1 MATLPGSPLSVPLP
15 ERLVALALAR
25 PRSVIVGALLLLVGL
40 GSQLPRVRI
49 DTDPENMLPMDQGA
63 RVQHEEVKRD
73 FTLYDMLVVGVV
85 DESDPEGVF
94 TPETLGH
101 VHELTSRILTM
112 EGVVRQEVL
121 SLSTV
126 DNVEQGGP
134 GVVRFDW
141 LMGDPPATAAE
152 ALAVRDAAQR
162 IPAVKGTLVSQD
174 GRATAIYVPIESK
187 DQSRRLAEEI
197 EEVVA
202 GFDGSE
208 EYHVTGLP
216 VAEDTFGAEM
226 FKQMGIAAPLAGLLV
241 LILMWVFF
249 RSWTLVAAPMVVAVV
264 TVVATMGLLIGLGFT
279 VHIMSSMIPIF
290 LMPIAVVD
298 SVHILSEFADM
309 YPRIGDRR
317 ETVRRVVHE
326 LYRPMLYTSLTSAA
340 GFLSLAL
347 TPIPPVRV
355 FGVFV
360 AIGIALAFLLTM
372 SFVPAYIA
380 LMSERKLEKLR
391 GAKHPG
397 EGGGTLLARVLSAV
411 APRTLS
417 WAKPLAAGAVVVAIV
432 SAVGISRIDIN
443 DNPVRW
449 FRPDHKIRVAD
460 RVLNEHFAGT
470 YNAFLVL
477 RAPDDGEGDLSS
489 LVDDVRAELASAASA
504 GEPDLTAAWAE
515 LGRAALSGQ
524 DAPFDVLVD
533 ELLWKLDESDGV
545 VADLWEVVLS
555 RVEAAQSAVG
565 VFQDPAV
572 LAYVEDLQAALL
584 ESGLVGKSTG
594 LTDIVKTVHR
604 ELREGDSEYFSIPAS
619 PAGVSQTLLSY
630 QSSHRP
636 DDLWHFVTPDFRS
649 ANLWL
654 QLTSGDNRH
663 MVRVTEAVEV
673 FTAAYPPPH
682 GISVQWAGLTYLNVV
697 WQQDMVSGMLK
708 SLLGGFVIVFIM
720 MVVLFRS
727 VPFAVL
733 AMLPLSVT
741 IGFIYGVI
749 GLTGR
754 DYDMP
759 VAVLSALT
767 LGLSI
772 DFAIHFLQRAR
783 VIQAETADWS
793 RTVELMFAEPARAI
807 SRNAILIAIGFL
819 PLLASPLVPYN
830 TVGLFLAAI
839 MAASGV
845 VTLGLLPGV
854 IHLTKRW
861 LLADKALKEI
871 AA

>member
-1 MATLPGSPLSVPLP
+1 MTLH
-15 ERLVALALAR
+15 ERLVGLAVGR
-25 PRSVIVGALLLLVGL
+25 PRAVMALTLLLVIGL

-49 DTDPENMLPMDQGA
+49 DTDPENMLPADQGA
-63 RVQHEEVKRD
+63 RVQHDEVKRD

-85 DESDPEGVF
+85 DESSSDGVF
-94 TPETLGH
+94 TPSTLAH
-101 VHELTSRILTM
+101 VHELTQRILEM
-112 EGVVRQEVL
+112 DGVVRQEVL
-121 SLSTV
+121 SLATV
-126 DNVEQGGP
+126 DNVEQGGL

-141 LMGDPPATAAE
+141 LMQDPPTTEAQ
-152 ALAVRDAAQR
+152 ALAVREAAQR
-162 IPAVKGTLVSQD
+162 IPAVDGTLISED

-197 EEVVA
+197 KDVVA
-202 GFDGSE
+202 GFDGSA

-226 FKQMGIAAPLAGLLV
+226 FKQMGVAAPLAGLLV
-241 LILMWVFF
+241 LVLMWIFF
-249 RSWTLVAAPMVVAVV
+249 RSWTLVTAPMLLAVV
-264 TVVATMGLLIGLGFT
+264 TVVATMGLLIGTGFT

-298 SVHILSEFADM
+298 SVHILSEFADL
-309 YPRIGDRR
+309 YPYVKDRR

-326 LYRPMLYTSLTSAA
+326 LFRPMLYTSLTSAA

-355 FGVFV
+355 FGIFV
-360 AIGIALAFLLTM
+360 ATGIALAFFLTIT
-372 SFVPAYIA
+372 FVPAYIV
-380 LMSERKLEKLR
+380 LMSDRQLDKLKKPMDAE
-391 GAKHPG
+391 HDDQS
-397 EGGGTLLARVLSAV
+397 LLGRILAAV
-411 APRTLS
+411 APRALT
-417 WAKPLAAGAVVVAIV
+417 WAKPIVAGAAVLGVVSVL
-432 SAVGISRIDIN
+432 GISRITIN

-449 FRPDHKIRVAD
+449 FRSGHEIRVAD
-460 RVLNEHFAGT
+460 RVLNDHFAGT

-477 RAPDDGEGDLSS
+477 RAPEDADDGLTS
-489 LVDDVRAELASAASA
+489 LVDQVGAELAAAA
-504 GEPDLTAAWAE
+504 GAGRPDLTAQWTE
-515 LGRAALSGQ
+515 LGRVAAAASG
-524 DAPFDVLVD
+524 DPYDVLVD
-533 ELLWKLDESDGV
+533 EVLWKLDE
-545 VADLWEVVLS
+545 ADDEAAVLWEDALA
-555 RVEAAQSAVG
+555 RIEAAQSAALT
-565 VFQDPAV
+565 FQGPQV
-572 LAYVEDLQAALL
+572 LAYVEELQRELVA
-584 ESGLVGKSTG
+584 SGLVGKSTG
-594 LTDIVKTVHR
+594 ITDIVKTVHR
-604 ELREGDSEYFSIPAS
+604 ELREGQSRYFSIPETAS
-619 PAGVSQTLLSY
+619 GVSQTLFSY

-636 DDLWHFVTPDFRS
+636 DDLWHFVTPDFRQ

-654 QLTSGDNRH
+654 QLTSGDNQH
-663 MVRVTEAVEV
+663 MKEVTELVDR
-673 FTAAYPPPH
+673 FTTDNPPPQ
-682 GISVQWAGLTYLNVV
+682 GITTQWAGLTYLNVV

-720 MVVLFRS
+720 MIVLFRS
-727 VPFAVL
+727 VLFAVL
-733 AMLPLSVT
+733 AMLPLTVT

-749 GLTGR
+749 GLTGK

-783 VIQAETADWS
+783 VIQAETGDWTT
-793 RTVELMFAEPARAI
+793 TVGRMFAEPARAI

-854 IHLTKRW
+854 ISLMQRRLFPGT
-861 LLADKALKEI
+861 ATKEI
-871 AA
+871 

>member
-1 MATLPGSPLSVPLP
+1 MTSQSHPT
-15 ERLVALALAR
+15 RLHEW
-25 PRSVIVGALLLLVGL
+25 IVGIAVGRPKRVMLAVLLLLVAL

-49 DTDPENMLPMDQGA
+49 DTDPENMLPADQGA
-63 RVQHEEVKRD
+63 RVQHDEVKRD

-85 DESDPEGVF
+85 DERSTEGVF
-94 TPETLGH
+94 TPATLTN
-101 VHELTSRILTM
+101 VHDLTDRILEM
-112 EGVVRQEVL
+112 DGVVRQEVL
-121 SLSTV
+121 SLATV
-126 DNVEQGGP
+126 DNVEQGGL

-141 LMGDPPATAAE
+141 LMADPPSTVEE
-152 ALAVRDAAQR
+152 ALAIRDAAQR
-162 IPAVKGTLVSQD
+162 IPAVQGTLVSED

-187 DQSRRLAEEI
+187 DQSRRIAAEIDEA
-197 EEVVA
+197 VA
-202 GFDGSE
+202 ELGGTE
-208 EYHVTGLP
+208 AYHITGLP

-226 FKQMGIAAPLAGLLV
+226 FKQMGVAAPLAGLLV

-249 RSWTLVAAPMVVAVV
+249 RSWTLVTAPMLVAVV
-264 TVVATMGLLIGLGFT
+264 TVVATMGLLIGFGFT

-298 SVHILSEFADM
+298 SVHILSEFSDL
-309 YPRIGDRR
+309 YPRVGDRR
-317 ETVRRVVHE
+317 ETVKRVVRD
-326 LYRPMLYTSLTSAA
+326 LYRPMLYTTLTSAA
-340 GFLSLAL
+340 GFASLAL

-360 AIGIALAFLLTM
+360 AIGIVLAFVLTLT
-372 SFVPAYIA
+372 FVPAYIV
-380 LMSERKLEKLR
+380 LMSEEKLGKL
-391 GAKHPG
+391 GAGPDAGHDDH
-397 EGGGTLLARVLSAV
+397 TLLARVLNAV
-411 APRTLS
+411 APRTLGA
-417 WAKPLAAGAVVVAIV
+417 AKPILAGALVVAIV
-432 SAVGISRIDIN
+432 SAVGISRITIN

-449 FRPDHKIRVAD
+449 FRSDHEIRIAD

-477 RAPDDGEGDLSS
+477 RAPEDGEGGLTT
-489 LVDDVRAELASAASA
+489 LARDVNADLASAA
-504 GEPDLTAAWAE
+504 GDGGPDLTRDWTELATAAEAE
-515 LGRAALSGQ
+515 A
-524 DAPFDVLVD
+524 DAPFDYLID
-533 ELLWKLDESDGV
+533 EVLWKLDE
-545 VADLWEVVLS
+545 ADDESAALWEAVLE
-555 RVEAAQSAVG
+555 RVEEAQSSAL
-565 VFQDPAV
+565 VFQDPAA
-572 LAYVEDLQAALL
+572 LAYVERLQDALVA
-584 ESGLVGKSTG
+584 SGLVGKSTAV
-594 LTDIVKTVHR
+594 TDIVKTVHR
-604 ELREGDSEYFSIPAS
+604 ELREGDSEYFAIPAT
-619 PAGVSQTLLSY
+619 PAGVSQTLFSY

-654 QLTSGDNRH
+654 QLTSGDNQH
-663 MVRVTEAVEV
+663 MVQVTETVER
-673 FTAAYPPPH
+673 FTAENPPPH
-682 GISVQWAGLTYLNVV
+682 GMGVHWAGLTYLNVV

-727 VPFAVL
+727 VPFALL

-749 GLTGR
+749 GLTGK

-783 VIQAETADWS
+783 VIQADTGNWTT
-793 RTVELMFAEPARAI
+793 TVGRMFAEPARAI

-854 IHLTKRW
+854 ISLGERW
-861 LLADKALKEI
+861 LFARAAAKEI